1 MYIGKSSENTSDFFR
16 FWFTFPEVLLAGSNS
31 LWKAERTLCILGHF
45 VLFFVVERLGLGKRD
60 LLKKITLR

>member
-31 LWKAERTLCILGHF
+31 LWKAERTLCRLGHF
-45 VLFFVVERLGLGKRD
+45 VLFCS
-60 LLKKITLR
+60 